1 MRSTL
6 RIMLAAVLLGAA
18 GCGTTAAPTT
28 TAVPAI
34 DAAAFPVAVRSD
46 AGAVTVPSEPHRI
59 AALSAT
65 HVEMLY
71 AIGAGAA
78 VMAGDVNTD
87 YPPDTDR
94 LTKIDAFN
102 LNVEAVIALDP
113 DLVVLSYDPG
123 EAVAALEAV
132 GIPTVLFTTAESV
145 EDVYQEIEV
154 LGAATG
160 HLAESAA
167 LVASL
172 RSDLEAIVAGF
183 GDRGSGLSYYY
194 ETDPFTYYTPNSS
207 TFVGRLLGRLGMENI
222 ADAAP
227 DEFGSGFP
235 QLTAEFIVDADPDV
249 ILLATAGEDRET
261 VAARDGW
268 DTMTAVREG
277 RVIVLDPDVAS
288 RWGPRITDLLQAV
301 ADGVAGTT

>member
-1 MRSTL
+1 VRSTL
-6 RIMLAAVLLGAA
+6 RFMLAVVLLGAA
-18 GCGTTAAPTT
+18 GCSTTAATTT
-28 TAVPAI
+28 TAPTI
-34 DAAAFPVAVRSD
+34 DAAAFPVTVRSD
-46 AGAVTVPSEPHRI
+46 AGAVTVPTEPHRI

-78 VMAGDVNTD
+78 VLAGDVNSD

-167 LVASL
+167 LVVSL

-183 GDRGSGLSYYY
+183 GDHGSGLSYYY
-194 ETDPFTYYTPNSS
+194 ETDPFSYYTPNSS

-261 VAARDGW
+261 LAARDGW

-301 ADGVAGTT
+301 ADGVAGTM